1 MFCNF
6 NHCKIFHA
14 NKLKVPLLEEQPKVR
29 HYKLAKCKK
38 FVRHVNP
45 ENIINVKIYNKE
57 DIEKNWRAQK
67 KQLSS
72 TQNTKSL
79 ITAYLNQSEK
89 VVR

>member
-45 ENIINVKIYNKE
+45 ENIINVKIYNK
-57 DIEKNWRAQK
+57 K
-67 KQLSS
+67 KLES
-72 TQNTKSL
+72 
-79 ITAYLNQSEK
+79 SEK
-89 VVR
+89 AAFIHLEYQKFDNCLFKPI